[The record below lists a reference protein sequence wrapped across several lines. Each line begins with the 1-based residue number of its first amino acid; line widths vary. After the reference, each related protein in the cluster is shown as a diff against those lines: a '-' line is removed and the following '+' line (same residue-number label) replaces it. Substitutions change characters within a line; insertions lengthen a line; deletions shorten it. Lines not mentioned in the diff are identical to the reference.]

1 MDTET
6 TATTDDVAQTL
17 GDSAREPAPWRRY
30 IKWAVLAL
38 VVLGALYFFFGR
50 TPASATKYVT
60 AEVTRGSITVTVTA
74 TGNLEPRNQVD
85 IGSELSGTM
94 RAVNVDVNDV
104 VTKGQVLAVLDT
116 TRLRAQ
122 VLQAQSSLASA
133 EARVLQSIAGAK
145 ESQAN
150 YQRLLKVRELSG
162 NRLPSQQDLDVGEAA
177 VARAEGETAAAKASV
192 AQSRASLEAVKTDL
206 SKTEIVSPINGVV
219 LVRSVEPGQ
228 TVAASKEARANYQR
242 LLKVRELSNNKLPSQ
257 QDLDVA
263 EAAVAQADGE
273 HAAAKASVS
282 QARASLATV
291 RTDLSKA
298 AIRSPIDGVVLVRS
312 VEPGQTVAASLQ
324 APVLF
329 TLAEDLKKM
338 ELHVAVDEADVG
350 TVEVGQQ
357 ATFTVD
363 AFPSRTFAAKITQVH
378 FASSD
383 TKSTSSTSSTA
394 SSSSSTGVVTYETVL
409 EVDNSELLLRP
420 GMTATAQIV
429 TTKIDDALL
438 VPNAALRYTPESVSA
453 AAKQP
458 AADQRGALSSAIM
471 PQMPRRPG
479 ANQRESRRFGRV
491 WILNGGD
498 PVPVML
504 KPGATDGRSTQVL
517 DIDPAS
523 RPQRGTG
530 QARDATSQQ
539 AFERKLEPGM
549 AVIVDEATAQ

>member
-228 TVAASKEARANYQR
+228 TVAAS
-242 LLKVRELSNNKLPSQ
+242 
-257 QDLDVA
+257 
-263 EAAVAQADGE
+263 
-273 HAAAKASVS
+273 
-282 QARASLATV
+282 
-291 RTDLSKA
+291 
-298 AIRSPIDGVVLVRS
+298 
-312 VEPGQTVAASLQ
+312 LQ
-324 APVLF
+324 APILF

-338 ELHVAVDEADVG
+338 ELHVSVDEADVG
-350 TVEVGQQ
+350 SVQVGQQ
-357 ATFTVD
+357 GTFTVD
-363 AFPSRTFAAKITQVH
+363 AFPNRRFPAHIRQVH
-378 FASSD
+378 FASNN
-383 TKSTSSTSSTA
+383 TQKSSANAASTT
-394 SSSSSTGVVTYETVL
+394 STGVVTYETVL
-409 EVDNSELLLRP
+409 EVDNSDLLLRP
-420 GMTATAQIV
+420 GMTATAEIV
-429 TTKIDDALL
+429 TTSIEDAVLI
-438 VPNAALRYTPESVSA
+438 PNAALRFTPPGEEMPTMPG
-453 AAKQP
+453 QGGNQQ
-458 AADQRGALSSAIM
+458 QRGPLSALM
-471 PQMPRRPG
+471 PQMGPPRGFGGGGNRPQG
-479 ANQRESRRFGRV
+479 GSGRGRPQRA
-491 WILNGGD
+491 WILENGK
-498 PVPVML
+498 PEMVML
-504 KPGATDGRSTQVL
+504 RTGPTDGRVTQVL
-517 DIDPAS
+517 ELGPMSNMMRNGPMANDERFKRAL
-523 RPQRGTG
+523 
-530 QARDATSQQ
+530 
-539 AFERKLEPGM
+539 ERKLEPGSKIIID
-549 AVIVDEATAQ
+549 AETRK